1 MATLTGIASMEKR
14 SMNSP
19 QEIHRFDKRRLSK
32 KEEE

>member
-1 MATLTGIASMEKR
+1 MAMATLTASMEKR

-19 QEIHRFDKRRLSK
+19 EEIHKFDKRRLSK

>member
-1 MATLTGIASMEKR
+1 MVTLTGVASTEKR

-19 QEIHRFDKRRLSK
+19 EEIHRFDKRRLSK